1 MVPVVPVNHCIAL
14 YRPSYRLLE
23 APGAIRPQLCTQPAL
38 SSRHY
43 LPQLCPQP
51 HTNQSVEDRLTETV
65 SDGAVSG
72 LCVLDFY
79 AGLSPRC
86 GVPFYLGC
94 AQSLN
99 PISRSLFQT
108 QNLDNLMIQIC
119 TNFSDTNTNTNA
131 CNVNTETTTLAVP
144 QRLTRIRQI
153 LFQTAP

>member
-23 APGAIRPQLCTQPAL
+23 TPGAIRPQLCTQPAL

-51 HTNQSVEDRLTETV
+51 PTNQSVEDRLTETV

-99 PISRSLFQT
+99 PISQSLFQT
-108 QNLDNLMIQIC
+108 QN
-119 TNFSDTNTNTNA
+119 TNTNTSSDTNTDA
-131 CNVNTETTTLAVP
+131 CNVNTETTSLVVP
-144 QRLTRIRQI
+144 QRLTRISQI